1 MFLNL
6 RSVMYEV
13 HDLKKAKE
21 WYSKVLE
28 IEPAFV
34 QPDDVIYFI
43 GGDRMVLHRVDH
55 PSLGDGS
62 GTVAYWAVSNFKAE
76 LQMLLDNGAT
86 EFGTVRDMGNGILL
100 ATVKDPF
107 GNIIG
112 IGGSGGKPDNR
123 AIEEK
128 PSKTALWTT
137 QMRAFTAMEENEEI
151 RGDDYLAEVFLTP
164 EMRDEL
170 NKTENRQTYKEK
182 NFVIGICE
190 YVMARTR
197 IFDQFYQQAIER
209 GVNQIVLLGAGYD
222 SRPYRINTSSA
233 EVRIIELD
241 VPPTQE
247 RKKRCLAG
255 AGIKIPANHS
265 FAPINFNTQSLEDV
279 LYAAGYDA
287 SKQTLFI
294 WEGVTYYLGAEAVE
308 DTLNFIKNQSP
319 AGSMVAFDYIAL
331 WPGIFDAYGVKEL
344 IQFNTAQQAGESG
357 AGFSIEEGAVESFFT
372 ERGFEISI
380 HMGPEDLERNF
391 LTLKN
396 GTLFGRVTGSLRVAM
411 ALTTL

>member
-13 HDLKKAKE
+13 YDLNKAKE

-28 IEPAFV
+28 IEPAFD

-43 GGDRMVLHRVDH
+43 GGDRMVLHHADH
-55 PSLGDGS
+55 PLHGGGS
-62 GTVAYWAVSNFKAE
+62 GTVAYWAVSNFKDK
-76 LQMLLDNGAT
+76 LQKLLDNGAS
-86 EFGTVRDMGNGILL
+86 EYGTVRDMGNGILL
-100 ATVKDPF
+100 ATVRDPF

-137 QMRAFTAMEENEEI
+137 QMRAFAAEEENEDI
-151 RGDDYLAEVFLTP
+151 RGDDFLAEIFLTP

-170 NKTENRQTYKEK
+170 NKTENRQSYKEK

-197 IFDQFYQQAIER
+197 IFDQFYRQAIER
-209 GVNQIVLLGAGYD
+209 GVDQIVLLGAGYD
-222 SRPYRINTSSA
+222 SRPYRISTSSTH
-233 EVRIIELD
+233 VRIIELD
-241 VPPTQE
+241 VPPTQI
-247 RKKRCLAG
+247 RKKRCLAE
-255 AGIKIPANHS
+255 AGIKIPDMHR
-265 FAPINFNTQSLEDV
+265 FASINFNSQPLEDV
-279 LYAAGYDA
+279 LYAADYDPNQ
-287 SKQTLFI
+287 QTLFI
-294 WEGVTYYLGAEAVE
+294 WEGVTYYLGADAVE
-308 DTLNFIKNQSP
+308 DTLDFITSHSP

-344 IQFNTAQQAGESG
+344 IQFNIAEQAGESG
-357 AGFSIEEGAVESFFT
+357 AGFSIEERSVGPFLAK
-372 ERGFEISI
+372 RGFEISV
-380 HMGPEDLERNF
+380 HQGPEDLEKNF
-391 LTLKN
+391 LTLKD
-396 GTLFGRVTGSLRVAM
+396 GTLFGRVTGSLRVVLAI
-411 ALTTL
+411 TTP